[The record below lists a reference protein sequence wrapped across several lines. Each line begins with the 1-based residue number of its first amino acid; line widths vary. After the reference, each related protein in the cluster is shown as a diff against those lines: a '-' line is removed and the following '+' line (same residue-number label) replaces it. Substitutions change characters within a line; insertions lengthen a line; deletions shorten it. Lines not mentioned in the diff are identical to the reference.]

1 MTVYLDRV
9 GAESDETVRGWGPRD
24 CALYALALGAGFGER
39 AFVDGAD
46 VYPTFVMSLTAAE
59 AATWPDPA
67 FATGDFDLHQVV
79 LGQQSLALHE
89 PVEASGRVRLRSR
102 VGAIL
107 DKGSGAL
114 IQLEILARDADTG
127 APAFTA
133 TSGLFVKGEGGFG
146 GDRGPVSRSAAPPD
160 RAPDHVVTY
169 PTLPIQTL
177 LYRYAGNDD
186 NPVHIDPDFAVAA
199 GFEGP
204 ILTGQNTLGFAC
216 RALVETLGAGDARCL
231 AAIEGRFGSPAYN
244 GDALTTQ
251 IWCGEDVGRTPEG
264 DALAVFTV
272 STQRGATVLDRG
284 RASLRT
290 SPNPVA

>member
-9 GAESDETVRGWGPRD
+9 GAESGETVRGWEPRD
-24 CALYALALGAGFGER
+24 CALYALAVGAGFGER
-39 AFVDGAD
+39 AFTVGES

-59 AATWPDPA
+59 AASWPDPA

-79 LGQQSLALHE
+79 LGQQSLVLHQ
-89 PVEASGRVRLRSR
+89 PVESSGRVRLRTR
-102 VGAIL
+102 VGAIV

-114 IQLEILARDADTG
+114 IELEILARDADSG
-127 APAFTA
+127 APAFTT
-133 TSGLFVKGEGGFG
+133 TSGLFVVGEGGFG
-146 GDRGPVSRSAAPPD
+146 GLAASRGPVMPPPD
-160 RAPDHVVTY
+160 RAPDHVMTY

-186 NPVHIDPDFAVAA
+186 NPVHLDPEFAVAA

-216 RALVETLGAGDARCL
+216 RALVEATAAGDGRRL
-231 AAIEGRFGSPAYN
+231 FAIEGRFRSPVYN
-244 GDALTTQ
+244 GDSLTIE
-251 IWCGEDVGRTPEG
+251 IWHGEDVGTTPDG
-264 DALAVFTV
+264 DVLAVFAV

-284 RASLRT
+284 RASLRS
-290 SPNPVA
+290 SPDRAG